1 MTFEQEELQQRIT
14 AVDEI
19 VQNSTLLASVTTQAE
34 LEQVLPELMA
44 SLGNFAQADRA
55 YLFALVPGS
64 DHVLRMT
71 HEWCAVN
78 VRPTF
83 PEMQNVA
90 FEDMPNWYPRLC
102 GGEAILAPDWDA
114 EKESVP
120 EEYALF
126 DGQDIHSL
134 IVIPLVSGKRLK
146 GYIGF
151 DNPSRAKYAVALRI
165 LRAVAGHLGS
175 LQENLYMMAQLEEK
189 QKILE
194 NNIAELN
201 QEKQILDALSADYL
215 VVALCD
221 FENDSL
227 IHLRQ
232 APRSNLDRV
241 NQALGAENNCFSER
255 VKYYHDH
262 FVIKQSAPDFLEKV
276 NMDYL
281 RSYLSEH
288 ERFAYPFHALRGPS
302 GHEYFELQAVPLHGS
317 TKFIMGFRYMDD
329 IEAERKKRREIE
341 TSYQQRLTESKLAL
355 SGLSTDYTIAFLVN
369 VDTDDY
375 EIVFYQNTNHAQVMV
390 GITKFSDYVD
400 RYIESVVLPDFKEG
414 MKRALSS
421 ADMKKRFKT
430 ESDYYFSFETLP
442 NAAGL
447 SCFQGHIVK
456 EYTENGHYALL
467 GFRSVD
473 EAIKQER
480 YYKDALKKANDAL
493 QNQLNLMTNAIP
505 GGVKISNDD
514 PSYSFRYVSEQFA
527 TMLGYDTPDDLMEA
541 CGGTIVG
548 LAHPDDLETGIA
560 DALDQY
566 SRSNHYATTYR
577 MRCKDGSYKYIED
590 RGQKVISPDGR
601 VEHWNLILDKND
613 LVEKTIALEA
623 EKRSNETKNEF
634 LSRMS
639 HDMRTP
645 LNGIMGLLDICG
657 RHPDDRALVDSSR
670 EKAKIAANHLLSL
683 VNDTLELNKLGNA
696 QYTLHEETFDARKLF
711 AEIRTMA
718 YMEAEA
724 REIALCMEGDGR
736 NPKYPYLIGSP
747 LEIKRISLNL
757 ITNAIKY
764 NRKGGSV
771 HCTLKEVRLDENT
784 VRHDTI
790 IQDTGIGM
798 SEEFMEK
805 IYEPFTQADHGARS
819 TYMGTGLGMPIVK
832 SLLDRMGGTIH
843 ISSELG
849 VGTTVTL
856 SLPLKIA
863 KEAALETAAPT
874 EKDAHQVLHI
884 LLAEDNE
891 LNREI
896 AEFMLQDA
904 GMDVTTVQDGQQAV
918 SMFLDH
924 PEGAFDVILMDIM
937 MPVMDGIEAAK
948 AIRASD
954 RKDAQAIPIF
964 AMTANAFDEDRRKT
978 LAAGMN
984 EHFTK
989 PLDMQK
995 LIAAIQRYCNL

>member
-1 MTFEQEELQQRIT
+1 MILGQEELQQRIT

-19 VQNSTLLASVTTQAE
+19 VQNTSLLSSITTQAE
-34 LEQVLPELMA
+34 LDQTLPELMA

-64 DHVLRMT
+64 DHILRMT
-71 HEWCAVN
+71 HEWCAEN

-83 PEMQNVA
+83 SEMQNIA
-90 FEDMPNWYPRLC
+90 FEDLPNWYPRLSR
-102 GGEAILAPDWDA
+102 GEAILSADWDA
-114 EKESVP
+114 EREAAP

-126 DGQDIHSL
+126 DGQGIHSL
-134 IVIPLVSGKRLK
+134 MVIPLVSRKKLK
-146 GYIGF
+146 GYLGF
-151 DNPSRAKYAVALRI
+151 DNPSKGKYAVALRI
-165 LRAVAGHLGS
+165 LQTVAGHLGS
-175 LQENLYMMAQLEEK
+175 LRENLRMMAQLEEK
-189 QKILE
+189 QKVLE

-201 QEKQILDALSADYL
+201 QEKQILDALSTDYL

-221 FENDSL
+221 FEDGSL
-227 IHLRQ
+227 VHLKQ
-232 APRSNLDRV
+232 ASGSNLDAV
-241 NQALGAENNCFSER
+241 NQALGADNRCFAER
-255 VKYYHDH
+255 VQYYYDH
-262 FVIKQSAPDFLEKV
+262 FVIKESAPDFLEKV

-281 RSYLSEH
+281 HSYLARH
-288 ERFAYPFHALRGPS
+288 ERFAYSFQTLRS
-302 GHEYFELQAVPLHGS
+302 SAGHQYFEVQAVSLPNG
-317 TKFIMGFRYMDD
+317 TKFVMGFRYMDD
-329 IEAERKKRREIE
+329 VEAEREKQRKIE
-341 TSYQQRLTESKLAL
+341 SRYRQQLTENRLAL

-375 EIVFYQNTNHAQVMV
+375 EIVFYQKTNHAQIMA
-390 GITKFSDYVD
+390 GITKFSDYVE
-400 RYIESVVLPDFKEG
+400 RYVESVVLPDFKES
-414 MKRALSS
+414 MKQTLSS
-421 ADMKKRFKT
+421 ADMKKRF
-430 ESDYYFSFETLP
+430 ESETDYYFSFETLP

-447 SCFQGHIVK
+447 SCFQSHIVK

-473 EAIKQER
+473 EVIRQER

-493 QNQLNLMTNAIP
+493 QDQLNLMTNAIP

-527 TMLGYDTPDDLMEA
+527 TMLGYDTPDELIEA

-548 LAHPDDLETGIA
+548 LAHPDDLENGIA
-560 DALDQY
+560 DALAQY

-590 RGQKVISPDGR
+590 RGQKVISPDGK

-623 EKRSNETKNEF
+623 EKRSNEAKTEF

-657 RHPDDRALVDSSR
+657 QHPDDRALVDSSR

-683 VNDTLELNKLGNA
+683 VNDTLELNKLGDA
-696 QYTLHEETFDARKLF
+696 QYTLHEEAFDVQKLLVDIKTLASMY
-711 AEIRTMA
+711 AETNRVKF
-718 YMEAEA
+718 
-724 REIALCMEGDGR
+724 CMEG
-736 NPKYPYLIGSP
+736 NVEYPYLIGCP
-747 LEIKRISLNL
+747 LEIKRIGLNV

-764 NRKGGSV
+764 NKVGGSV
-771 HCTLKEVRLDENT
+771 HCILKEVPLDEET
-784 VRHDTI
+784 IRHDVTVE
-790 IQDTGIGM
+790 DTGIGM
-798 SEEFMEK
+798 SKEFLEK

-832 SLLDRMGGTIH
+832 SLLDRIGGTIH

-856 SLPLKIA
+856 SIPFKITRESALK
-863 KEAALETAAPT
+863 KGNAPARKT
-874 EKDAHQVLHI
+874 VHQKLHV

-896 AEFMLQDA
+896 AQFMLQDA
-904 GMDVTTVQDGQQAV
+904 GMDVTAVQDGQQAV
-918 SMFLDH
+918 SVFQQQ
-924 PEGAFDVILMDIM
+924 PEETFDVILMDIM

-948 AIRASD
+948 TIRNSEK
-954 RKDAQAIPIF
+954 KDAGTIPIF
-964 AMTANAFDEDRRKT
+964 AMTANAFEEDRQKT

-995 LIAAIQRYCNL
+995 LIAEIQRYCS

>member
-1 MTFEQEELQQRIT
+1 MTFGQEELQQRIT

-19 VQNSTLLASVTTQAE
+19 VQNTSLLSSITSQAE
-34 LEQVLPELMA
+34 LDQALPELMA
-44 SLGNFAQADRA
+44 SLGNFARADRA

-71 HEWCAVN
+71 HEWCAEN

-83 PEMQNVA
+83 AEMQNIA
-90 FEDMPNWYPRLC
+90 FENIPNWYPRLSR
-102 GGEAILAPDWDA
+102 GEAILSVDWDA
-114 EKESVP
+114 EKESAP
-120 EEYALF
+120 EEHALF
-126 DGQDIHSL
+126 DGQGIHSL
-134 IVIPLVSGKRLK
+134 MVIPLVSRKELK
-146 GYIGF
+146 GYLGF
-151 DNPSRAKYAVALRI
+151 DNPSKGKYAVALRI
-165 LRAVAGHLGS
+165 LQTVAGHLGS
-175 LQENLYMMAQLEEK
+175 LRENLRMMAQLEEK
-189 QKILE
+189 QKVLE

-201 QEKQILDALSADYL
+201 QEKQILDVLSIDYL

-221 FENDSL
+221 FEDGSL
-227 IHLRQ
+227 IHLKQ
-232 APRSNLDRV
+232 APRSNLDAV
-241 NQALGAENNCFSER
+241 NQALGTANCCFAER
-255 VKYYHDH
+255 VKYYYDH
-262 FVIKQSAPDFLEKV
+262 FVVKDSAPDFLKKV

-281 RSYLSEH
+281 RSYLSDH
-288 ERFAYPFHALRGPS
+288 ERFIYPFQALRNPA
-302 GHEYFELQAVPLHGS
+302 GHQYLEIQAVLLPQT
-317 TKFIMGFRYMDD
+317 TKFVMGYRYMDD
-329 IEAERKKRREIE
+329 VEAERKKQREIE
-341 TSYQQRLTESKLAL
+341 SSYQQRLTESKLAL

-375 EIVFYQNTNHAQVMV
+375 EIVFYQKTNHAQTMD
-390 GITKFSDYVD
+390 GITKFSEYVE
-400 RYIESVVLPDFKEG
+400 RYVENVVLPNFKES
-414 MKRALSS
+414 MKQTLSS
-421 ADMKKRFKT
+421 ADMKKRFET
-430 ESDYYFSFETLP
+430 ETDYYFSFETLP

-447 SCFQGHIVK
+447 SYFQGHIVK
-456 EYTENGHYALL
+456 EYTESGHYALL

-473 EAIKQER
+473 EVVKQER
-480 YYKDALKKANDAL
+480 YYKDALQKANDAL
-493 QNQLNLMTNAIP
+493 RNQLSLMTNAIP

-514 PSYSFRYVSEQFA
+514 SSYSFRYVSEQFA
-527 TMLGYDTPDDLMEA
+527 TMLGYDTPDELMQA

-560 DALDQY
+560 DALAQY

-590 RGQKVISPDGR
+590 RGQKVISPDGK

-623 EKRSNETKNEF
+623 EKRSNEAKTEF

-645 LNGIMGLLDICG
+645 LNGIMGLLDICAQ
-657 RHPDDRALVDSSR
+657 HPDNRALVDSSR

-683 VNDTLELNKLGNA
+683 VNDTLELNKLGNT
-696 QYTLHEETFDARKLF
+696 QYTLHAETFDTRNLF

-718 YMEAEA
+718 FMEAEA
-724 REIALCMEGDGR
+724 RGIALCMEGDDR
-736 NPKYPYLIGSP
+736 NPNHPYLIGCP
-747 LEIKRISLNL
+747 LELKRISLNL

-764 NRKGGSV
+764 NREGGSV
-771 HCTLKEVRLDENT
+771 RCTLKEVLLDADT
-784 VRHDTI
+784 VRHDII

-798 SEEFMEK
+798 SEEFLKK

-832 SLLDRMGGTIH
+832 SLLDRMGGTIR

-856 SLPLKIA
+856 SIPFKIA
-863 KEAALETAAPT
+863 RESIRAKGNTTARNA
-874 EKDAHQVLHI
+874 AHQKLHI

-896 AEFMLQDA
+896 AAFMLQDA
-904 GMDVTTVQDGQQAV
+904 GMDVTAVQDGQQAV
-918 SMFLDH
+918 SVFLQQ
-924 PEGAFDVILMDIM
+924 PEETFDLILMDIM

-948 AIRASD
+948 MIRSSE
-954 RKDAQAIPIF
+954 KNDAKRIPIF
-964 AMTANAFDEDRRKT
+964 AMTANAFEEDRQKT
-978 LAAGMN
+978 LAVGMN

-989 PLDMQK
+989 PLDMKK
-995 LIAAIQRYCNL
+995 LIASIQRYCS

>member
-1 MTFEQEELQQRIT
+1 MTFEHEELQQRIA

-19 VQNSTLLASVTTQAE
+19 VKNTSLLSGITTQVE
-34 LEQVLPELMA
+34 LNEALPKLMA

-64 DHVLRMT
+64 DHVLQMT
-71 HEWCAVN
+71 HEWCAEN

-83 PEMQNVA
+83 AEMQNVS
-90 FEDMPNWYPRLC
+90 FENMPNWYPRLSR
-102 GGEAILAPDWDA
+102 GEVILSTDWDI
-114 EKESVP
+114 EKDVVP

-126 DGQDIHSL
+126 DDQDIHSL
-134 IVIPLVSGKRLK
+134 MVIPLVSGKNLK
-146 GYIGF
+146 GYIGL
-151 DNPSRAKYAVALRI
+151 DNPSKARYDVALRI
-165 LRAVAGHLGS
+165 LQTVAGHLSS
-175 LQENLYMMAQLEEK
+175 LQENLRMMEQLEKK
-189 QKILE
+189 QKVLE

-201 QEKQILDALSADYL
+201 QEKQILDTLSTDYL
-215 VVALCD
+215 TVSLCD
-221 FENDSL
+221 FKENSL
-227 IHLRQ
+227 VHLRQ
-232 APRSNLDRV
+232 ASKSNLDAV
-241 NQALGAENNCFSER
+241 NQALGAENQCFSDR
-255 VKYYHDH
+255 IKYYFDH
-262 FVIKQSAPDFLEKV
+262 FVIKNSAPDFLEKV

-281 RSYLSEH
+281 HSYLSDH
-288 ERFAYPFHALRGPS
+288 ERFIYPFQALPGPS

-317 TKFIMGFRYMDD
+317 TKFVMGFRYMDD
-329 IEAERKKRREIE
+329 IEAERKKHQEIE
-341 TSYQQRLTESKLAL
+341 SSYQQRLTESKLAL

-369 VDTDDY
+369 VDTDAY
-375 EIVFYQNTNHAQVMV
+375 EIVFYQKTNHAQEMDK
-390 GITKFSDYVD
+390 ITKFSDYVE
-400 RYIESVVLPDFKEG
+400 RYVESVVLPDFKQN
-414 MKRALSS
+414 MKQTLSI
-421 ADMKKRFKT
+421 ADMKKRFET
-430 ESDYYFSFETLP
+430 ETDYYFSFETLP

-480 YYKDALKKANDAL
+480 YYKDALRKANDAL

-514 PSYSFRYVSEQFA
+514 PNYSFRYVSKQFA
-527 TMLGYDTPDDLMEA
+527 TMLGYDTPDELMQA
-541 CGGTIVG
+541 CGGTIIG

-566 SRSNHYATTYR
+566 SRSDHYATTYR
-577 MRCKDGSYKYIED
+577 MRCKDGTYKYIED
-590 RGQKVISPDGR
+590 RGQKVISPDGN

-613 LVEKTIALEA
+613 LMEKTIALEA
-623 EKRSNETKNEF
+623 EKKASETKTEF

-657 RHPDDRALVDSSR
+657 QHPDDRALVDSSR
-670 EKAKIAANHLLSL
+670 EKAKTAANHLLSL
-683 VNDTLELNKLGNA
+683 VNDTLELNKLGDA
-696 QYTLHEETFDARKLF
+696 HYSLHEETFDAREMF

-718 YMEAEA
+718 FMEAEA
-724 REIALCMEGDGR
+724 RGIALYMDGDGR

-757 ITNAIKY
+757 ITNALKY
-764 NRKGGSV
+764 NRKDGSV
-771 HCTLKEVRLDENT
+771 HCTLKEVLLDENT

-798 SEEFMEK
+798 SDEFLEK

-832 SLLDRMGGTIH
+832 KLLDLMGGTIH
-843 ISSELG
+843 ISSKLG
-849 VGTTVTL
+849 VGTTITL

-863 KEAALETAAPT
+863 KESALEEIIPARTST
-874 EKDAHQVLHI
+874 HQKLHI

-896 AEFMLQDA
+896 AQFMLQDA
-904 GMDVTTVQDGQQAV
+904 GMEVTAVQDGQQAV
-918 SMFLDH
+918 SAFSHH
-924 PEGAFDVILMDIM
+924 PEGTFDAILMDIM

-948 AIRASD
+948 KIRTSD
-954 RKDAQAIPIF
+954 KKDAQTIPIF
-964 AMTANAFDEDRRKT
+964 AMTANAFDEDRQKT

-984 EHFTK
+984 EHLTK
-989 PLDMQK
+989 PLNAK
-995 LIAAIQRYCNL
+995 TLIATLQRYCG